1 MIIGE
6 GHREVL
12 FHYVESALSFY
23 KNRITPRPL
32 PLLLNGLE
40 VFQSHLLF
48 PGKICMVKSKSIEDS
63 VSDCSKEE
71 STYMAVSDT
80 GHHRILIISLQGE
93 IKVGSVFYTL
103 MHTSKSNKIY
113 CLGNNRWTCT
123 RME

>member
-32 PLLLNGLE
+32 PLLLNSLE

-48 PGKICMVKSKSIEDS
+48 PGKICMIKSKSIEES
-63 VSDCSKEE
+63 VSEHCSKED

-93 IKVGSVFYTL
+93 IKVGSVFLY
-103 MHTSKSNKIY
+103 SNAHK
-113 CLGNNRWTCT
+113 
-123 RME
+123 